1 MCSPGH
7 LCSHSPGTKG
17 AQFPRLQP
25 PPQLLVSFLV
35 SPQSRKQSSVLSEG
49 AGRKAAWN
57 PASTW
62 GGGGGTLL
70 GPYWDLWTWH
80 SPPWAEGPGK
90 QAQGGRGRWH
100 TAQHPLC

>member
-70 GPYWDLWTWH
+70 GPY
-80 SPPWAEGPGK
+80 GPGTLRHGLK
-90 QAQGGRGRWH
+90 GLASRPRVAVGAGTLPNIRF
-100 TAQHPLC
+100 ADF